1 MSLTEVDTKLPV
13 VSCGNTTATEL
24 NASDMSAVCLGFFRH
39 MCRWRI
45 ILRVRVLLEGPFIG
59 LAHTHTHKPSVWH
72 FTTAWHYR
80 VHFSNAWTG
89 VADEQ

>member
-59 LAHTHTHKPSVWH
+59 LAHTHTNLLFGISQPLGIIES
-72 FTTAWHYR
+72 TSPTLGRA
-80 VHFSNAWTG
+80 
-89 VADEQ
+89 

>member
-59 LAHTHTHKPSVWH
+59 LAHTHTQTFCLAFHNRLALSSPLLQRLDGRS
-72 FTTAWHYR
+72 R
-80 VHFSNAWTG
+80 
-89 VADEQ
+89 